1 VPDNAVA
8 LRGGIVTMKSTVTIH
23 ACMQHPVHCV
33 VSQNAY
39 LDAHPSFGLLV
50 LIVAVGVLAASAAV
64 WRGRR

>member
-1 VPDNAVA
+1 
-8 LRGGIVTMKSTVTIH
+8 MKSTVTIH